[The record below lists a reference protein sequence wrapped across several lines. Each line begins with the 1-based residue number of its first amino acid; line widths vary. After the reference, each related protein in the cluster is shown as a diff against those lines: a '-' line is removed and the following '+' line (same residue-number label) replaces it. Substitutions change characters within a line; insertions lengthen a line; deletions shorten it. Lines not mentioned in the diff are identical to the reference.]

1 MRKCSATTKEG
12 KQCGMM
18 PMKGE
23 QFCVTHS
30 PTEKGKQGRLLQ
42 AKHHTKYD
50 KSGNLTLTGML
61 VDLRGAKRRLLKD
74 PKTSQIQKARTLML
88 LDTGIM
94 RLQKLI
100 EGQKLKKPEKK
111 KRIPTGTALIVLEN
125 GKIVRK
131 SVNSL

>member
-1 MRKCSATTKEG
+1 MKCSAITKEG
-12 KQCGMM
+12 KQCDMI

-42 AKHHTKYD
+42 ARNHTKYD
-50 KSGNLTLTGML
+50 KDGNLTLQGML

-74 PKTSQIQKARTLML
+74 PKTTELQKARVLMQ
-88 LDTGIM
+88 LDTGIL

-100 EGQKLKKPEKK
+100 EGRKSKKPEKK
-111 KRIPTGTALIVLEN
+111 KTIQTGSALISLKD

-131 SVNSL
+131 VV

>member
-1 MRKCSATTKEG
+1 
-12 KQCGMM
+12 MM

-61 VDLRGAKRRLLKD
+61 VDLKGAKRRLKAD
-74 PKTSQIQKARTLML
+74 PKTTELQKARVLMQ

-100 EGQKLKKPEKK
+100 DGQKPKKPEKK
-111 KRIPTGTALIVLEN
+111 KTIKTGTALIVLKE
-125 GKIVRK
+125 GKIVRN
-131 SVNSL
+131 VL